1 MNVALIVL
9 GHLFTFV
16 AAIAGLLLGLSF
28 TTVEHQRFPVLRKLE
43 GKRVSLLFTTVL
55 SLAIVL
61 VVNITKD
68 VPPAFETAQGPKGEA
83 LQKATASGFDREL
96 EDAAAELKTKAK
108 RFFDAA
114 EAEFKPGSYE
124 DAAKSYQ
131 KSIDLLP
138 TMSAYLNA
146 GISWYNISKFPE
158 AEQAFLAGLQLARE
172 KEDEK
177 FEGNFLGNIGIVYRN
192 QGKLEAALKSHQEA
206 LEIDRKIGNPLGEAA
221 DLGNIGNV
229 YYQQGKL
236 EAALKSY
243 RESLEIDKK
252 IGNPL
257 GEATAL
263 GNIGLVYQDQGKLE
277 AALQSYRESL
287 EIHRKIGNP
296 LGEAAALG
304 NIGVVYRNQGKLNE
318 ALEAYQQA
326 LEIDRKI
333 GNPLGEANALGNIG
347 NVYFDQGKLDDA
359 LRSMQQAREI
369 FKRIGARI
377 QLQIAENNI
386 KRINDK
392 LLSSKKP

>member
-28 TTVEHQRFPVLRKLE
+28 TTVEHQRFPFLRKLE

-83 LQKATASGFDREL
+83 FQKATASGFDREL
-96 EDAAAELKTKAK
+96 EDAAAELKAKAK

-114 EAEFKPGSYE
+114 EADFKPGSYE

-146 GISWYNISKFPE
+146 GISWYYISNYPE
-158 AEQAFLAGLQLARE
+158 AEQAFLAGLQLARKKGGE
-172 KEDEK
+172 A
-177 FEGNFLGNIGIVYRN
+177 FEGNFLGNIGLVYRN

-206 LEIDRKIGNPLGEAA
+206 LEIDRKIGNPLGEAN
-221 DLGNIGNV
+221 D
-229 YYQQGKL
+229 
-236 EAALKSY
+236 
-243 RESLEIDKK
+243 
-252 IGNPL
+252 
-257 GEATAL
+257 L
-263 GNIGLVYQDQGKLE
+263 GNIGLVYRNQGKLE
-277 AALQSYRESL
+277 AALQSYRE
-287 EIHRKIGNP
+287 
-296 LGEAAALG
+296 
-304 NIGVVYRNQGKLNE
+304 
-318 ALEAYQQA
+318 A

-333 GNPLGEANALGNIG
+333 GNPLGEANQLGNIG
-347 NVYFDQGKLDDA
+347 NVYRNQGKLEAA
-359 LRSMQQAREI
+359 LQSYQEALEIHRKIGNPLGEAQDFNNIGVVYYQQGKLEAALQSLQQSLEIYRKIGNPLGEAQDFNNIGVVYEKQGKLEEARQSYQQAREI
-369 FKRIGARI
+369 FKRIGTPRE
-377 QLQIAENNI
+377 LRIAENNI
-386 KRINDK
+386 KDINDK

>member
-28 TTVEHQRFPVLRKLE
+28 TTVEHQRFPFLRKLE

-55 SLAIVL
+55 SLAVVL

-83 LQKATASGFDREL
+83 FQKATASGFDREL
-96 EDAAAELKTKAK
+96 EDAAAELKAKAK

-114 EAEFKPGSYE
+114 EADFKPGSYE

-146 GISWYNISKFPE
+146 GISWYYISNYPK
-158 AEQAFLAGLQLARE
+158 AEQAYLAGLQLAR
-172 KEDEK
+172 KKGDEA
-177 FEGNFLGNIGIVYRN
+177 FEGNFLGG
-192 QGKLEAALKSHQEA
+192 
-206 LEIDRKIGNPLGEAA
+206 
-221 DLGNIGNV
+221 
-229 YYQQGKL
+229 
-236 EAALKSY
+236 
-243 RESLEIDKK
+243 
-252 IGNPL
+252 
-257 GEATAL
+257 
-263 GNIGLVYQDQGKLE
+263 IGLVYQDQGKLE
-277 AALQSYRESL
+277 AALQSHQES
-287 EIHRKIGNP
+287 
-296 LGEAAALG
+296 
-304 NIGVVYRNQGKLNE
+304 
-318 ALEAYQQA
+318 

-347 NVYFDQGKLDDA
+347 IVYCQQGKLEAALQSHQQSLEIDRKIGNSLGEAQTLGNIGIVYRNQGKLEAALQSYRESLEIDRKIGNPLGEAAALCNIGVVYEKQGKLDDA

-377 QLQIAENNI
+377 QLQIAERNI
-386 KRINDK
+386 KRITEQ
-392 LLSSKKP
+392 LQSSQKR